1 MLALFLTEKLPSP
14 PPPSSNKSSLPRNEA
29 GQGLGP
35 LPVPVGLPP
44 VRVVLADH
52 VENVPA
58 LEGDAELVTR
68 DVEIIVRS
76 VGEVCPVV
84 ELKYVLLCETFLLL
98 CTGLSLDK
106 VICLIANRE
115 MK

>member
-14 PPPSSNKSSLPRNEA
+14 PPPSSNKFSLPRNEA

-52 VENVPA
+52 VQDVSA
-58 LEGDAELVTR
+58 LEGDAELVTG
-68 DVEIIVRS
+68 DVEIVVRS
-76 VGEVCPVV
+76 VGEVSPVV
-84 ELKYVLLCETFLLL
+84 ELKYVLCETFLLL